1 MGLLSDLG
9 KGPVGLDTAIFIY
22 FVEEHPVY
30 LPMVEPVFEA
40 IDSGEI
46 KAVTSALTLLETI
59 VVPLRSGDHA
69 LAKRYESLL
78 TGSRGLTFVQL
89 ELPVLR
95 AAAHLRALTRL
106 KTPDA
111 IQLAAALTG
120 GCSTFLANDQRYPQ
134 LPGIRILQLNDY
146 LPSPTEPSPST
157 P

>member
-1 MGLLSDLG
+1 LELLNDLG
-9 KGPVGLDTAIFIY
+9 EGPVALDTAIFIY
-22 FVEEHPVY
+22 FVEEHPLY
-30 LPMVEPVFEA
+30 LPLVEPVFKA
-40 IDSGEI
+40 IDSGKI
-46 KAVTSALTLLETI
+46 RGVTSALTLLETI
-59 VVPLRSGDHA
+59 VVPLRSGDDA

-78 TGSRGLTFVQL
+78 TGSRGLTFVHL

-111 IQLAAALTG
+111 IQLAAAFTE

-146 LPSPTEPSPST
+146 LSEAS
-157 P
+157 